1 MTNYEQYEPQ
11 QAEQQRYYPRSEQQ
25 QTFYQSA
32 EQQQIP
38 YQPGYQPV
46 QPVVR
51 VEVSSYSRQ
60 YTPAPAAFISAGALA
75 AALSYVGGWLT
86 GLLLLLFGGQN
97 RFVRFHA
104 LQSVLF
110 FGAINL
116 FDIGFVSFIGRWHHF
131 LFPALSGY
139 LVLPFIVINI
149 ICCVGWLVAIIQA
162 ARGVYFK
169 LPLVGDIAER
179 FIGQNV
185 VLK

>member
-1 MTNYEQYEPQ
+1 MTNYEHYEPQ
-11 QAEQQRYYPRSEQQ
+11 QAEQQRYYPQSEQQ
-25 QTFYQSA
+25 QV
-32 EQQQIP
+32 P
-38 YQPGYQPV
+38 YQPGYRPE

-51 VEVSSYSRQ
+51 VEVNSYSPQ
-60 YTPAPAAFISAGALA
+60 YTPAPAALISAGALA
-75 AALSYVGGWLT
+75 AALSYAGGWLT
-86 GLLLLLFGGQN
+86 GLLFLLFGGQN

-110 FGAINL
+110 FGAINV
-116 FDIGFVSFIGRWHHF
+116 FDFGFISFIGRWHHF
-131 LFPALSGY
+131 LFPELSGY
-139 LVLPFIVINI
+139 LVLPFIAINI

-169 LPLVGDIAER
+169 LPLAGNIAER